1 MGRPIAHERHTCA
14 TPAITYEDV
23 FQGHTVKGARAGIPA
38 QGLLACAHA
47 FYQPCAR
54 HRVLQREG
62 RGMYLDFYR
71 LTSAPFPLT
80 PDPTLLF
87 GSPSHHAALD
97 ALTQGIAARQG
108 LVVITGASGAGK
120 TMLVHAYLARVASPQ
135 LTTIVLWQARLSF
148 MEILAVMARRFHVPV
163 ATDDLG
169 ALRTQMQQRL
179 RHEFDTGRNVA
190 LIIDEAQ
197 HLPLETLEQVWEL
210 AHLPPAREFPLQI
223 VLVGQPA
230 LQQHLQ
236 GRHLH
241 HVAQGIG
248 LHATLVPLTT
258 AESLAYI
265 RHHVA
270 KRALPGGPIFTSGA
284 LQALVRH
291 AHGVPRDLNRLCTH
305 VLQAGYWAQ
314 QQPITA
320 RLVQQ
325 VLAASTGLKP
335 FPLGR
340 LGLAATAGLVLAAGL
355 LWLAPFRTG
364 PQAIDS
370 SPAARAQP
378 EREASRPTIALPHVA
393 PSLQPPGTALPARGA
408 SSPGSAL
415 NPNPGEGE
423 VRLGPS
429 ESVES
434 LRLEPPPPTP
444 LPRVT
449 PTRPAR
455 PTARVTTRSPGPP
468 PQRTKR
474 VVPSHV
480 SADSTPHEEAGRTT
494 APDPP
499 APPPSAQGYTLIRRI
514 YCEDLES
521 RGLQGSTDLQVMSP
535 LSCEEAKNVLLV
547 WEQQRDHCRSPK
559 EDKNFVVPTVRESP
573 HKAREWIGTLS
584 CHIPS

>member
-1 MGRPIAHERHTCA
+1 MPPHTSWALRCPLGCSMHPV
-14 TPAITYEDV
+14 T
-23 FQGHTVKGARAGIPA
+23 RAGIMA
-38 QGLLACAHA
+38 QSMRVCSQVAWL
-47 FYQPCAR
+47 PCAW
-54 HRVLQREG
+54 QRRAQHSG
-62 RGMYLDFYR
+62 MDMYLDFYR
-71 LTSAPFPLT
+71 LQRAPFPLT
-80 PDPTLLF
+80 PDPTLF
-87 GSPSHHAALD
+87 FVSPSHHAALD
-97 ALTQGIAARQG
+97 ALTQGIATRQG
-108 LVVITGASGAGK
+108 LVVITGASGVGK
-120 TMLVHAYLARVASPQ
+120 TALVHAYLARSAAAQ
-135 LTTIVLWQARLSF
+135 LTTLVLWQAPLSL
-148 MEILAVMARRFHVPV
+148 MDLLALMARRLEVPV

-169 ALRTQMQQRL
+169 ALRTQMQQRF
-179 RHEFDTGRNVA
+179 RHEAHLGRNVA

-248 LHATLVPLTT
+248 LHATLMPLTT

-320 RLVQQ
+320 GLVQQ
-325 VLAASTGLKP
+325 VLAASTGVKP

-378 EREASRPTIALPHVA
+378 EREASRPTSALPHVA

-429 ESVES
+429 ES
-434 LRLEPPPPTP
+434 
-444 LPRVT
+444 
-449 PTRPAR
+449 
-455 PTARVTTRSPGPP
+455 
-468 PQRTKR
+468 
-474 VVPSHV
+474 
-480 SADSTPHEEAGRTT
+480 
-494 APDPP
+494 
-499 APPPSAQGYTLIRRI
+499 
-514 YCEDLES
+514 
-521 RGLQGSTDLQVMSP
+521 
-535 LSCEEAKNVLLV
+535 
-547 WEQQRDHCRSPK
+547 
-559 EDKNFVVPTVRESP
+559 
-573 HKAREWIGTLS
+573 
-584 CHIPS
+584 